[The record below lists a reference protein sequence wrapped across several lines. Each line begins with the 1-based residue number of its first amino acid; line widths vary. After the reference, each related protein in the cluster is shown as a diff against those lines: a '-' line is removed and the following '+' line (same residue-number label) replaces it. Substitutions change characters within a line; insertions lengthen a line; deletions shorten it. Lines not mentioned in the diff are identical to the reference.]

1 MPIYEKVNNMKL
13 SRKQEILNAALI
25 CFNQQGIAATSIDE
39 IHKTSQAS
47 IGSIYHHFGSKDGI
61 AYTLYR
67 DGLQNYHDDLLEKL
81 NSTKCAE
88 SKIKTFITS
97 YMEWVEENPEH
108 ANYIFSA
115 RSYLV
120 DSQKAEEL
128 HTFHENNQHD
138 LALVIKSLIEQK
150 EIKRLPDSL
159 YHPLI
164 IGPAHQFC
172 QLWLNSNLDLKP
184 KEAKKIL
191 AQAAWDSL
199 AC

>member
-1 MPIYEKVNNMKL
+1 MKL
-13 SRKQEILNAALI
+13 SRKKEILNAALI
-25 CFNQQGIAATSIDE
+25 CFNQQGIAATSIE
-39 IHKTSQAS
+39 QIQNTSKAS

-61 AYTLYR
+61 AYILYR
-67 DGLQNYHDDLLEKL
+67 EGLQNYHDDLLKKL
-81 NSTKCAE
+81 NSAKSAE
-88 SKIKTFITS
+88 NKIKTFVSS
-97 YMEWVEENPEH
+97 YMEWIEKNPEL

-120 DSQKAEEL
+120 DSQKADEIHL
-128 HTFHENNQHD
+128 FHENNQHD
-138 LALVIKSLIEQK
+138 LALVIKSLIKQK

-172 QLWLNSNLDLKP
+172 QLWLNNHTDMKI
-184 KEAKKIL
+184 KDAKRIL

>member
-1 MPIYEKVNNMKL
+1 MKPSKKL
-13 SRKQEILNAALI
+13 EILNAALL

-47 IGSIYHHFGSKDGI
+47 IGSIYHHFGSKDSI

-67 DGLQNYHDDLLEKL
+67 DGLQNYHDVLLEKL
-81 NSTKCAE
+81 NSAKCAE
-88 SKIKTFITS
+88 SKIKTFITTF
-97 YMEWVEENPEH
+97 MEWIEENPEQ

-120 DSQKAEEL
+120 DSQKAEEI
-128 HTFHENNQHD
+128 HFFHEKNQQD
-138 LALVIKSLIEQK
+138 ITLIIKSLIDQK

-172 QLWLNSNLDLKP
+172 QLWLNGHFDMKP
-184 KEAKKIL
+184 KEAKKLL